1 MDEFEWDE
9 AKAESNLGK
18 HGIAFEAACGV
29 FDDAFA
35 LDRIDSRM
43 DYDEERFLI
52 TGMARGMLLTVAYA
66 ERGGRVRIISAR
78 KADRHEQRDY
88 YRSQAPE

>member
-18 HGIAFEAACGV
+18 HGIAFEAACSV

-43 DYDEERFLI
+43 DYDEERFLSRLQ
-52 TGMARGMLLTVAYA
+52 MPKPC
-66 ERGGRVRIISAR
+66 EIISAR
-78 KADRHEQRDY
+78 KADRHEQRAY